1 MAVVRQMRSLWQIL
15 ISFRENKKAVS
26 LTCDECFQYM
36 EHLAE
41 EALAGADQATLQEA
55 IKVHLANCPDC
66 HEHHLQRLEQL
77 ETRLSSKEDIHKSNQ
92 EAEVN
97 RYG

>member
-15 ISFRENKKAVS
+15 ISFRENNNPVS

-41 EALAGADQATLQEA
+41 EALAGADQTTLQEA
-55 IKVHLANCPDC
+55 IKDHLTNCPDC
-66 HEHHLQRLEQL
+66 HEHHLRRLEQL
-77 ETRLSSKEDIHKSNQ
+77 EIRLSSKEDIHTWNQ

>member
-26 LTCDECFQYM
+26 LNCDECFQYM

-55 IKVHLANCPDC
+55 IKGDLTNCPEC
-66 HEHHLQRLEQL
+66 QEHHLRRLEQL
-77 ETRLSSKEDIHKSNQ
+77 EYKISSRDDTRLA
-92 EAEVN
+92 AEEPQVN
-97 RYG
+97 

>member
-15 ISFRENKKAVS
+15 ISFRENNNPVS

-41 EALAGADQATLQEA
+41 EALAGADQTTLQEA
-55 IKVHLANCPDC
+55 IKGHITNCPDC
-66 HEHHLQRLEQL
+66 HEHHLQRLEKL
-77 ETRLSSKEDIHKSNQ
+77 ETRLSSREDIKKSNQ
-92 EAEVN
+92 EPEAK

>member
-1 MAVVRQMRSLWQIL
+1 MVRQMRSLWQIL
-15 ISFRENKKAVS
+15 ISFRENNNPVS

-41 EALAGADQATLQEA
+41 EALAGADQARLQEA
-55 IKVHLANCPDC
+55 IKGHLTNCPDC
-66 HEHHLQRLEQL
+66 HEHHLQRLEKL
-77 ETRLSSKEDIHKSNQ
+77 ETRLSSREDIKKSNQ
-92 EAEVN
+92 EPEAK